1 VRRPGDIFRGGLQFA
16 GGGGGVPLAQ
26 QIAASLPYSWT
37 NAANYTVDG
46 VTGRVATQVELVA
59 PGTGIRATVPGHA
72 FAQTVLAQQV
82 LIPVARPAL
91 NNQPAW
97 AWAGAQVYVS
107 NAPAAAWSF
116 LNSGAAPG
124 WRIYFAYE
132 APPNGLFLC
141 LFATAGATALAGGT
155 AIGTLFDLFVIGA
168 NQSQELRIANG
179 TGAGVGVVMNNSAA
193 TPLASGAPA
202 WVSMSYLEGGGP
214 PEWEQRCNGSLRS
227 SGNSANAPS
236 AAAPL
241 VTAREG
247 RDGVNANPSSAGT
260 YTAERIVYDRT
271 PDAATDALVRAYFAA
286 KYGTPP

>member
-1 VRRPGDIFRGGLQFA
+1 M
-16 GGGGGVPLAQ
+16 GGGGLTKLEQLV
-26 QIAASLPYSWT
+26 AASLPYSWT

-46 VTGRVATQVELVA
+46 VTGRVGSQVELVA

-72 FAQTVLAQQV
+72 FTQTVLAQQV

-107 NAPAAAWSF
+107 NAPAAAWTF

-124 WRIYFAYE
+124 WRVYCAYE
-132 APPNGLFLC
+132 TPPNGLFL
-141 LFATAGATALAGGT
+141 LLLATAGATALAGGT
-155 AIGTLFDLFVIGA
+155 VIGTLLDLFVVGA
-168 NQSQELRIANG
+168 NQSQELRISNG
-179 TGAGVGVVMNNSAA
+179 TGAGVGIVVGNSAA
-193 TPLASGAPA
+193 TAIASGSPA
-202 WVSMSYLEGGGP
+202 WVSMGYLEGGA
-214 PEWEQRCNGSLRS
+214 PEWQQRCNGSLRS
-227 SGNSANAPS
+227 SGNSSNAPS

-247 RDGVNANPSSAGT
+247 RDGIGANPSSAGT
-260 YTAERIVYDRT
+260 YTAERIIYDRT